1 MIYIFKICYVYI
13 WIILFIFLIIRF
25 VITLTCMAYV
35 IMIDV
40 ESTFIFHRSVIYI
53 IISIISISIRL
64 NIFIRRVKLIWIL
77 VVNNIRI
84 HLINIQIIS
93 RFLWLELRLFSIEI
107 IDATIVE
114 IQVWNGRNWS
124 IIQMI
129 DVVRVVRLNDWQRI
143 VIKMFLIDISFI
155 CRLVVVKIHCIKGEF
170 LVVRFRNRV
179 VINIVIGKWLA
190 HFANIIVIVII
201 IIIIR

>member
-13 WIILFIFLIIRF
+13 WIILFIFLDIRF

-40 ESTFIFHRSVIYI
+40 ESTFIFQRSVIYI
-53 IISIISISIRL
+53 ISIIRL
-64 NIFIRRVKLIWIL
+64 NIFIRRVKLIWRL
-77 VVNNIRI
+77 VVNNISI

-93 RFLWLELRLFSIEI
+93 RFVWLELRLFSIEI

-124 IIQMI
+124 IIHMI

-143 VIKMFLIDISFI
+143 VIKMFLVDISFI

-170 LVVRFRNRV
+170 LVVRFRHRV

-190 HFANIIVIVII
+190 HFANIIIIIVVII
-201 IIIIR
+201 IIMIR

>member
-13 WIILFIFLIIRF
+13 WIILFIFLDIRF

-53 IISIISISIRL
+53 ISIIRL
-64 NIFIRRVKLIWIL
+64 NIFIRRVKLIWRL
-77 VVNNIRI
+77 VVNNISI

-107 IDATIVE
+107 INATIVE

-124 IIQMI
+124 IIHMI

-143 VIKMFLIDISFI
+143 VIKMFLVDISFI

-190 HFANIIVIVII
+190 HFANIIIVVVVII
-201 IIIIR
+201 IIMIR

>member
-13 WIILFIFLIIRF
+13 WIILFIFLDIRF

-40 ESTFIFHRSVIYI
+40 ESTFIFQRSVIYI
-53 IISIISISIRL
+53 ISIIRL
-64 NIFIRRVKLIWIL
+64 NIFIRRVKLIWRL
-77 VVNNIRI
+77 VVNNIGI

-93 RFLWLELRLFSIEI
+93 RFVWLELRLFSIEI
-107 IDATIVE
+107 INATIVE

-124 IIQMI
+124 IIHMI

-143 VIKMFLIDISFI
+143 VIKMFLVDISFI

-190 HFANIIVIVII
+190 HFANIIIIIVVII
-201 IIIIR
+201 IIMIR

>member
-13 WIILFIFLIIRF
+13 WIILFIFLDIRF

-40 ESTFIFHRSVIYI
+40 ESTFIFQRSVIYI
-53 IISIISISIRL
+53 ISIIRL
-64 NIFIRRVKLIWIL
+64 NIFIRRVKLIWRL
-77 VVNNIRI
+77 VVNNISI

-93 RFLWLELRLFSIEI
+93 RFVWLELRLFSIEI

-124 IIQMI
+124 IIHMI

-143 VIKMFLIDISFI
+143 VIKMFLVDISFI

-190 HFANIIVIVII
+190 HFANIIIIIVVII
-201 IIIIR
+201 IIMIR

>member
-13 WIILFIFLIIRF
+13 WIILFIFLDIRF

-53 IISIISISIRL
+53 ISIIRL
-64 NIFIRRVKLIWIL
+64 NIFIRRVKLIWRL
-77 VVNNIRI
+77 VVNNISI

-93 RFLWLELRLFSIEI
+93 RFVWLELRLFSIEI

-124 IIQMI
+124 IIHMI

-143 VIKMFLIDISFI
+143 VIKMFLVDISFI

-190 HFANIIVIVII
+190 HFANIIIIIVVII
-201 IIIIR
+201 IIMIR

>member
-13 WIILFIFLIIRF
+13 WIILFIFLDIRF

-53 IISIISISIRL
+53 ISIIRL
-64 NIFIRRVKLIWIL
+64 NIFIRRVKLIWRL
-77 VVNNIRI
+77 VVNNIGI

-93 RFLWLELRLFSIEI
+93 RFVWLELRLFSIEI

-124 IIQMI
+124 IIHMI

-143 VIKMFLIDISFI
+143 VIKMFLVDISFI

-190 HFANIIVIVII
+190 HFANIIVVVII
-201 IIIIR
+201 IIMIR